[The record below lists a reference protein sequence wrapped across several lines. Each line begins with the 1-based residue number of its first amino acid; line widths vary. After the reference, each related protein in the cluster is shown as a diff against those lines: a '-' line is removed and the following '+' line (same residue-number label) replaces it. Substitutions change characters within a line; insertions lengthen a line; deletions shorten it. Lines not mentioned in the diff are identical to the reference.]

1 MNERPLSDLS
11 ALLRGYARDL
21 HQVTPSPSLDARID
35 RLVAAGVGS
44 RPAAARRSRPRP
56 PRFGWAAAASLAV
69 IAIGAGILIG
79 VRLERLTDLVGAIP
93 EGSTPDLSSADL
105 SMWPSDSVAWTIPA
119 EYSPQGTLVAVNPRA
134 KRTGKRY
141 LIDVVVSND
150 GTMRIERIVPAD
162 DGAIDP
168 SSPHEREE
176 RDGVTLQVQ

>member
-1 MNERPLSDLS
+1 MTEDLHPNVS
-11 ALLRGYARDL
+11 KLMKKYSRDL
-21 HQVTPSPSLDARID
+21 GQIVPSDSLDARID
-35 RLVAAGVGS
+35 RLVAAGAGS
-44 RPAAARRSRPRP
+44 RPAATRGPRAGRR
-56 PRFGWAAAASLAV
+56 RFGWAAAAGLAV
-69 IAIGAGILIG
+69 IAIGAGIAIG
-79 VRLERLTDLVGAIP
+79 IRLERSRDLVGAIP
-93 EGSTPDLSSADL
+93 EGSTPDLGSADL
-105 SMWPSDSVAWTIPA
+105 SMWPSESVAWTIPA